1 MFCEAQPIQ
10 CVLIS
15 PNAQHLTINGWP
27 RGLSPPE
34 AEHLSSSQP
43 GSPLASKSLCK
54 HKSPFPQLPTPS
66 STAPR
71 CQAPGLSCGS
81 LAWEGLCSPSGQLSS
96 LELSRISRIKTVLSQ
111 SEYFCSS
118 HSMEENVSQVHQEIV
133 STYHFP
139 QFLGFFLKYIL
150 ESFIF
155 WLLQTNIMILD
166 HIYHPPPLRF
176 VCYCIK
182 HCLGQIMKT
191 PSGGGTAEVNW
202 DSQQA
207 VSTTCSVRAVLPLSR
222 VRDSEICLLSLLE
235 LSVPTRSSVESWLN
249 GCKLGPSLTAVTF
262 F

>member
-1 MFCEAQPIQ
+1 MDGLGDCLLQRPS
-10 CVLIS
+10 IS
-15 PNAQHLTINGWP
+15 PVASLEAPWP
-27 RGLSPPE
+27 LSP
-34 AEHLSSSQP
+34 S
-43 GSPLASKSLCK
+43 AST
-54 HKSPFPQLPTPS
+54 SPFPQLPTPS

-71 CQAPGLSCGS
+71 CQALGLSCGS

-111 SEYFCSS
+111 SEYFCSG

-139 QFLGFFLKYIL
+139 QFLGLFLKYIL

-155 WLLQTNIMILD
+155 WLLQTNIMIHD
-166 HIYHPPPLRF
+166 HIYQNLPPLRF
-176 VCYCIK
+176 VCYCLK

-207 VSTTCSVRAVLPLSR
+207 VSTSCSVRAVLPLSR

-235 LSVPTRSSVESWLN
+235 LSVPTSSSVESWLN
-249 GCKLGPSLTAVTF
+249 VGVNWAPLLRLWLF
-262 F
+262 FNSCNTLLSS